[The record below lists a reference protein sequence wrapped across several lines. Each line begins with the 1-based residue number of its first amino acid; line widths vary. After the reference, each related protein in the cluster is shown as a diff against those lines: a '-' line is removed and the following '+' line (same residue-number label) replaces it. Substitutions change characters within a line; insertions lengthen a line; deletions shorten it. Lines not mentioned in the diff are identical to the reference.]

1 MHINFRGG
9 ISHPLT
15 RRESVYCC
23 YLCIRKLKNNLKTK
37 KMNYLRTNIQE
48 IETADELQKI
58 INENENVM
66 VCCGRMGPMCI
77 PVYEIMEE
85 LEEEYENVKFYSMGF
100 DNPESVVIRSAPEC
114 RNFMGLPF
122 TMYYKNG
129 QVAKATTSIQNM
141 TQVKENLDN
150 HLS

>member
-1 MHINFRGG
+1 
-9 ISHPLT
+9 
-15 RRESVYCC
+15 
-23 YLCIRKLKNNLKTK
+23 
-37 KMNYLRTNIQE
+37 MNYLRTNIQE
-48 IETADELQKI
+48 IETAEELQKI

-100 DNPESVVIRSAPEC
+100 DNPESLVIRSAPEC

-150 HLS
+150 HLA